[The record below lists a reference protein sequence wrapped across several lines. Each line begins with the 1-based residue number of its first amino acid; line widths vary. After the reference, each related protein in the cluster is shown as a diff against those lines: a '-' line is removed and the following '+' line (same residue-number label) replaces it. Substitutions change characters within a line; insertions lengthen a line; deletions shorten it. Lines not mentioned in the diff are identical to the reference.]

1 MTRYPHISENENIE
15 RVCDARYI
23 NDRNFSKGS
32 EFIRN
37 ETETVKL
44 RLFFLKKKKKRKASL
59 AIPEI
64 LNRIVIVK
72 K

>member
-23 NDRNFSKGS
+23 NGRNFSKGS

-44 RLFFLKKKKKRKASL
+44 RLFF
-59 AIPEI
+59 
-64 LNRIVIVK
+64 
-72 K
+72 

>member
-44 RLFFLKKKKKRKASL
+44 RLFFFLKKKRKASL